1 MTTDLAS
8 VMQRLAARHPELR
21 VPCPCGSIA
30 WIPNPETWYAE
41 GGCGPCYDWR
51 PALGEGHAETCQC
64 RGSNILPLP
73 LNTPAEVDRAVG
85 ALMRVLKSRLSPA
98 DKIENSWTEKLG
110 EIVTV
115 TRLEGESGGW
125 IAHSLVLALA
135 RAVEAQEPRP

>member
-85 ALMRVLKSRLSPA
+85 ALMRVLSRRIGRTSIESTPKGHVVWKGEPKSYTSYFAGTNLLTA
-98 DKIENSWTEKLG
+98 
-110 EIVTV
+110 
-115 TRLEGESGGW
+115 
-125 IAHSLVLALA
+125 LALA
-135 RAVEAQEPRP
+135 VGAQEQSGGVT